1 MNAFFR
7 SARGLA
13 AAMLVLSGLLAC
25 ASHERASLVQVRNG
39 EGDRI
44 VILSRAVPAALSGD
58 DGRSLPENSRW
69 RRIGAVPQGD
79 VYRRLDDR
87 FVVRAQGREREAYLV
102 ESNGKLM
109 GFYLPGESWFVPL
122 STPVRMPSWQR

>member
-1 MNAFFR
+1 MAVVM
-7 SARGLA
+7 A
-13 AAMLVLSGLLAC
+13 VLSGLAAC
-25 ASHERASLVQVRNG
+25 AGHERASLVQVRNG

-44 VILSRAVPAALSGD
+44 VILSRAVAAAVSGD
-58 DGRSLPENSRW
+58 DGRRLPESSRW

-87 FVVRAQGREREAYLV
+87 FVVRTQGREREAYLV

-122 STPVRMPSWQR
+122 SSPVRLPNWQR